1 MKKIYIRLS
10 AGITDSLDRF
20 NQTTYLYP
28 ETEYIIGIFISRQF
42 LVRNNINKDSFNKL
56 FAIQKDLIIFED
68 ELPKEK
74 NLTFEIKNLEHL
86 KQSYLI
92 DALDKTLILKF
103 KRIGNE
109 SLSGKWAI
117 SNSTYS
123 RLTKKILKNS
133 PLTKI
138 ESKSNDK
145 EKVLFLQYRLG
156 DICLMPCNLLISL
169 FNIEKKYQDFFLG
182 PRFDPIHKDELRSRC
197 NPTIQKNYI
206 NNNNSKLNLFL
217 KAAFN
222 RFITPSVYLEYLDK
236 NSNSFDRII
245 LSSDGL
251 TKASEKVKKTFN
263 ISESLESI
271 EKKLEEHYLGE
282 IKKRCSGSII
292 GDSENLI
299 LPSVRSCV
307 QSTHWQ
313 MGGGNFPFDFA
324 LKFYGKELLV
334 IKNFKESGQSLSK
347 TNDDKKLV
355 KNFRKYLK
363 INSLRGNFKQL
374 NEFIL
379 N

>member
-1 MKKIYIRLS
+1 MKKIYIKLS

-28 ETEYIIGIFISRQF
+28 KRKNFVIGIFISKQF
-42 LVRNNINKDSFNKL
+42 LVRNNISKDSFNKL
-56 FAIQKDLIIFED
+56 FAIQKDLIIFDD
-68 ELPKEK
+68 ELPEEK
-74 NLTFEIKNLEHL
+74 KLIFDINNLENL

-92 DALDKTLILKF
+92 DPLDKTLIF
-103 KRIGNE
+103 NFSRIGNE
-109 SLSGKWAI
+109 SLTGKWAF
-117 SNSTYS
+117 SNSAYS
-123 RLTKKILKNS
+123 SRTKKILKKS

-138 ESKSNDK
+138 KSKRNDK

-156 DICLMPCNLLISL
+156 DICLIPCNLLISL

-182 PRFDPIHKDELRSRC
+182 PRFDPIHKDELRPR
-197 NPTIQKNYI
+197 NDPIIKENVI
-206 NNNNSKLNLFL
+206 NNTAKLDINL

-222 RFITPSVYLEYLDK
+222 KFITPSVYLEYLDK

-251 TKASEKVKKTFN
+251 RHASEKVKTTFN
-263 ISESLESI
+263 ISESIEYI
-271 EKKLEEHYLGE
+271 EKKLEEHYLGK
-282 IKKRCSGSII
+282 IKKRCYRSII

-299 LPSVRSCV
+299 LPSISTCV
-307 QSTHWQ
+307 KSTHWQ
-313 MGGGNFPFDFA
+313 MGGGNYPFDFV

-334 IKNFKESGQSLSK
+334 IKNFKESIKRPK
-347 TNDDKKLV
+347 TSDDKNLI
-355 KNFRKYLK
+355 KNFRKDLK
-363 INSLRGNFKQL
+363 FNSLQGNFQQL

>member
-1 MKKIYIRLS
+1 MKKIYIKLS

-28 ETEYIIGIFISRQF
+28 KRKNFVIGIFISKQF
-42 LVRNNINKDSFNKL
+42 LVRNNISKDSFNKL
-56 FAIQKDLIIFED
+56 FAIQKDLIIFDD
-68 ELPKEK
+68 ELPEEK
-74 NLTFEIKNLEHL
+74 KLIFDINNLENL

-92 DALDKTLILKF
+92 DPLDKTLIF
-103 KRIGNE
+103 NFSRIGNE
-109 SLSGKWAI
+109 SLTGKWAF
-117 SNSTYS
+117 SNSAYS
-123 RLTKKILKNS
+123 RLTKKILKKS

-138 ESKSNDK
+138 KSKRNDK

-156 DICLMPCNLLISL
+156 DICLIPCNLLISL

-182 PRFDPIHKDELRSRC
+182 PRFDPIHKDELRPR
-197 NPTIQKNYI
+197 NDPIIKENVI
-206 NNNNSKLNLFL
+206 NNNAKLDINL

-222 RFITPSVYLEYLDK
+222 KFITPSVYLEYLDK

-251 TKASEKVKKTFN
+251 RHASEKVKTTFN
-263 ISESLESI
+263 ISESI
-271 EKKLEEHYLGE
+271 EYIQKKLEEHYLGK
-282 IKKRCSGSII
+282 IKKRCYRSII

-299 LPSVRSCV
+299 LPSISTCV
-307 QSTHWQ
+307 KSTHWQ
-313 MGGGNFPFDFA
+313 MGGGNYPFDFV

-334 IKNFKESGQSLSK
+334 IKNFKESIKRPK
-347 TNDDKKLV
+347 TSDDKNLI
-355 KNFRKYLK
+355 KNFRKDLK
-363 INSLRGNFKQL
+363 FNSLQGNFKQL